1 MDLLHTLF
9 YFIVAIGVLVAFH
22 EFGHFWVARKVGVKV
37 LRFSIGFGKVFWSYQ
52 KTPADTEYVLSVIPL
67 GGYVKMVDE
76 REGEVA
82 SEDLPFAF
90 NRQPVWARTA
100 IVAAGPIF
108 NLLLAVALFWAV
120 LVIGETGIK
129 PILGAVTQGTIAAQA
144 GFIEGDE
151 ITAVNDKQTPT
162 WMEAMESIITTAM
175 NDESTINITVKT
187 ASEEQLVRTLTI
199 TESDKQDATALYKR
213 LGFKPWSPSL
223 MPIIGRVLP
232 DSAALAAGLKPN
244 DLIVS
249 ADNNPIKDWQ
259 QWVDVVKLHPD
270 KTIALI
276 IERDGMQMPL
286 NITPKAV
293 PVGDKTE
300 GKIGA
305 GVFVPEGLI
314 KSITV
319 EYSLSP
325 LEAIPAAFKT
335 TYFYSTSTLKMMG
348 RMFVGKASVKN
359 LSGPISIAEYA
370 GQSAEMGLTPFLK
383 FLGLVSVSLGVLNLL
398 PIPVLDGGHLLFFA
412 LEAIRRKPV
421 SEKIQLFFQQVGVT
435 LLMLLMA
442 IAMFV
447 DVQRLFQ

>member
-1 MDLLHTLF
+1 MDLIHTLF

-175 NDESTINITVKT
+175 NDESTINIAVKT

-199 TESDKQDATALYKR
+199 TESDKQDAAALYKR

-223 MPIIGRVLP
+223 KPVIGRVLP

>member
-52 KTPADTEYVLSVIPL
+52 KNPADTEYVLSIVPL

-108 NLLLAVALFWAV
+108 NLMLAVILFWAV

-129 PILGAVTQGTIAAQA
+129 PILGSVTQGTIAAQA
-144 GFIEGDE
+144 GFIEGDI

-175 NDESTINITVKT
+175 DDEPTINIAVTT
-187 ASEEQLVRTLTI
+187 AREEQLVRTLTI
-199 TESDKQDATALYKR
+199 SESDKQDASALYKR

-223 MPIIGRVLP
+223 KPIIGHILP

-259 QWVDVVKLHPD
+259 QWVDVVKLRPD

-305 GVFVPEGLI
+305 GVLVPEDLI

-442 IAMFV
+442 VAMFV

>member
-9 YFIVAIGVLVAFH
+9 YFIVAIGILVAFH

-52 KTPADTEYVLSVIPL
+52 KNPADTEYVLSAIPL

-82 SEDLPFAF
+82 PEDLPYSF
-90 NRQPVWARTA
+90 NRQPVWARIA
-100 IVAAGPIF
+100 IVAAGPLF
-108 NLLLAVALFWAV
+108 NLILAVVLFWGV

-129 PILGAVTQGTIAAQA
+129 PILGAVEQGTLAAQA
-144 GFIEGDE
+144 GFQEGDE
-151 ITAVNDKQTPT
+151 ITAVNGKLTPT
-162 WMEAMESIITTAM
+162 WIDAMENIVSSALEGEQT
-175 NDESTINITVKT
+175 ITVNVT
-187 ASEEQLVRTLTI
+187 HDSEQATRTLTLD
-199 TESDKQDATALYKR
+199 EQDKIDAAVFYKR

-223 MPIIGRVLP
+223 KPIIGRVLP
-232 DSAALAAGLKPN
+232 DSSALAADLRKG
-244 DLIVS
+244 DLIIS
-249 ADNNPIKDWQ
+249 ADNTAITDWQ
-259 QWVDVVKLHPD
+259 QWVEIIKAHPD
-270 KTIALI
+270 IAIHLM
-276 IERDGMQMPL
+276 IERDGVRMPIS
-286 NITPKAV
+286 ITPKAEK
-293 PVGDKTE
+293 VGDKTE

-305 GVFVPEGLI
+305 GVLVPEELI

-319 EYSLSP
+319 ERALSP
-325 LEAIPAAFKT
+325 IDAIPAAFKT
-335 TYFYSTSTLKMMG
+335 TYFYCTSTLKMMG
-348 RMFVGKASVKN
+348 RMLIGKASVEN
-359 LSGPISIAEYA
+359 LSGPISIAQYA
-370 GQSAEMGLTPFLK
+370 GQSADMGFVAFIK

-412 LEAIRRKPV
+412 LEAILRKPV
-421 SEKIQLFFQQVGVT
+421 PEKVQLFFQQVGLT